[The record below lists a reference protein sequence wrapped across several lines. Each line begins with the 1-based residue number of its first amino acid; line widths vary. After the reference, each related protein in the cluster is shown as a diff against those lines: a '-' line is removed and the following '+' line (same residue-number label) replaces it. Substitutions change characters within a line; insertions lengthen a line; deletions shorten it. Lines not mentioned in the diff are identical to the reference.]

1 LSLSS
6 GAKVW
11 HGPSA
16 LRAPAPH
23 SKSELV
29 IEAQRASVDAFL
41 NDGGWKLVMNS

>member
-1 LSLSS
+1 LARAVGIARA
-6 GAKVW
+6 GA
-11 HGPSA
+11 
-16 LRAPAPH
+16 H